1 MSSATKTR
9 KVVYTAG
16 VFDCFHIG
24 HLNLLRNARE
34 LADELLV
41 AVSTD
46 ELVSS
51 YKNRTPLVPFE
62 ERIEIVRAI
71 RCVDRAVPQTDRD
84 KFKAWEEFRFD
95 VWAIGNDWYGDP
107 YYMEL
112 KERFDAVGVETVF
125 LPYTREV
132 SSTSRRREIDEFRR
146 SGG

>member
-1 MSSATKTR
+1 MAER
-9 KVVYTAG
+9 NGKVVYTAG

-24 HLNLLRNARE
+24 HLNLLNNAKT
-34 LADELLV
+34 LGDHLLV

-71 RCVDRAVPQTDRD
+71 RCVDEAVPQDDRD
-84 KFKAWEEFRFD
+84 KFAAWERFKFD

-107 YYMEL
+107 YYMDL
-112 KERFDAVGVETVF
+112 KERFDGIGVETVF

-132 SSTSRRREIDEFRR
+132 SSTSRRREIQDFRR